1 MIERPLALAPSR
13 RPSWPGADGDVVPIG
28 DPDED
33 VGYGDDDDDEDE
45 EEDEDDDEPWQVKET
60 MSPADGPQGFL
71 VIPANAGIQSRRT
84 R

>member
-1 MIERPLALAPSR
+1 MIERPLALSPSR

-28 DPDED
+28 DP
-33 VGYGDDDDDEDE
+33 
-45 EEDEDDDEPWQVKET
+45 DEDDDEPWQVKET

>member
-1 MIERPLALAPSR
+1 M
-13 RPSWPGADGDVVPIG
+13 PIG

-33 VGYGDDDDDEDE
+33 EGYGDDDDDEDE
-45 EEDEDDDEPWQVKET
+45 EEDEDDEEPWQVKET